1 MNFCSHCGHPVE
13 LRNVPDDE
21 RPRHVCISCQTIHYQ
36 NPKIVCGCLATW
48 QDRILLCRRAIEPRL
63 GYWTLPAGFM
73 ENGETTLQGAL
84 RETWEEAQ
92 AHVTDAQLYCVFN
105 IPSIS
110 QVYLMFRGEMTSE
123 QHSSG
128 TESLETALFSEK
140 DIPWH
145 SLAFPA
151 VRSTLDYYLEDRKTN
166 SYPLHMADLG

>member
-13 LRNVPDDE
+13 FRTVPDDD
-21 RPRHVCISCQTIHYQ
+21 RLRHVCLSCQTIHYQ

-48 QDRILLCRRAIEPRL
+48 QGRILLCRRAIEPRL

-73 ENGETTLQGAL
+73 ENGETTLEGAL

-92 AHVTDAQLYCVFN
+92 ALVVEAELYCVFN

-110 QVYLMFRGEMTSE
+110 QVYMMFRGEMTSD

-128 TESLETALFSEK
+128 VESLETALFAEQ
-140 DIPWH
+140 DLPWH
-145 SLAFPA
+145 ELAFPA
-151 VRSTLDYYLEDRKTN
+151 VRSTLDYYLKDRKNNT
-166 SYPLHMADLG
+166 YPLHMADLA